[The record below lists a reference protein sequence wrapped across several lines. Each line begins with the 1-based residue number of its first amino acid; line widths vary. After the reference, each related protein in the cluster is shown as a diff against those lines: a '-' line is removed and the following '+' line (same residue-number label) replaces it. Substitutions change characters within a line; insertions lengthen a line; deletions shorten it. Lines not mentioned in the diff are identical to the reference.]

1 MHNKKD
7 FLSIAGL
14 TSEQVGQL
22 VESALTM
29 KQTNSCRLLDGKII
43 ALLFEKPSLR
53 TKASFETG
61 IRRLGGQAV
70 YFGRD
75 EVGLGVRESVA
86 DVAKVLERMFD
97 GVVARVFAHQ
107 SLEEMAHHANIPI
120 INALSDVE
128 HPCQALGDLL
138 TLREVFGE
146 LRGRRVVFVG
156 DGNNVATRLGLACAS
171 ARVDFVLSSP
181 PAYRIPDKQWD
192 AITKR
197 ADLQGSSAEWI
208 ENPHNAV
215 KNADCV
221 YTDVWASMGQESERS
236 KRLPEF
242 VGYQVSPKLMDG
254 AKQET
259 IFMHDMPAHEGEEIS
274 KGMLDHP
281 RSVVFD
287 QAENR
292 LHAQKA
298 ILAWIFSKE

>member
-1 MHNKKD
+1 MGNKKD
-7 FLSIAGL
+7 FLSIADL
-14 TSEQVGQL
+14 TPEQVRQL

-29 KQTNSCRLLDGKII
+29 KQVDSSRLLDGKII

-61 IRRLGGQAV
+61 IRRLGGQTV

-86 DVAKVLERMFD
+86 DATRVLERMFD
-97 GVVARVFAHQ
+97 GVVARVFVHQ
-107 SLEEMAHHANIPI
+107 NLEEMARHANIPI

-128 HPCQALGDLL
+128 HPCQALADLL

-146 LRGRRVVFVG
+146 LHGRRVVYVG
-156 DGNNVATRLGLACAS
+156 DGNNVATSLGLACVS
-171 ARVDFVLSSP
+171 AGVDFVLSSP
-181 PAYRIPDKQWD
+181 PAYRIPVGQWD

-197 ADLQGSSAEWI
+197 ADLQGSCVEWI
-208 ENPHNAV
+208 ENPQNAV
-215 KNADCV
+215 ENADCI
-221 YTDVWASMGQESERS
+221 YTDVWASMGQESERAE
-236 KRLPEF
+236 RLQEF
-242 VGYQVSPKLMDG
+242 VGYQVTPELMDR
-254 AKQET
+254 AKQEA
-259 IFMHDMPAHEGEEIS
+259 IFMHDMPVHEGEEVS

-298 ILAWIFSKE
+298 VLGWIFSKE